1 MPLHSSQNNPSTI
14 MAPPTNI
21 IPTLT
26 MEEED
31 NIVLARIT
39 NDERPLKR
47 VIKKFH
53 SYVNAAANPT
63 PASKPADDPV
73 QQMESIDDAK
83 EAFLVELASLQL
95 LLKKSVMTCEAETR
109 QVENYQMERY
119 KIEQEHESLEI
130 QIKELKVALEH
141 AQILRRRKMEYDVV
155 AEKIHTLPSREELEQ
170 EIASLENDMAAIHSE
185 NETQEKMI
193 QGHKSALDSI
203 VAELASLRFLGR
215 DKDTMSEAPSGRATP
230 VLEVAAGLLTDA
242 HTDASTRANSDMPTP
257 SAREDAEE
265 EKTSDEPESQKITDS
280 NPDDDIEMGELE
292 EDPKEKEAAVK
303 KKPLAEELEEG
314 ETFDGSSELSEPP
327 DDSEEEL

>member
-1 MPLHSSQNNPSTI
+1 MTS
-14 MAPPTNI
+14 PTAI

-53 SYVNAAANPT
+53 NYVSAGSTTSTAPKLSEGTAQPIQPT
-63 PASKPADDPV
+63 
-73 QQMESIDDAK
+73 DDAK
-83 EAFLVELASLQL
+83 EAFLVELASFQL
-95 LLKKSVMTCEAETR
+95 LLRKSVMTCEAETR
-109 QVENYQMERY
+109 QVEEYQKERQ
-119 KIEQEHESLEI
+119 KIEQEHESLKV

-170 EIASLENDMAAIHSE
+170 EIASLENDMVAIRSE
-185 NETQEKMI
+185 NETQEKTMEA
-193 QGHKSALDSI
+193 HKNALDSI

-215 DKDTMSEAPSGRATP
+215 DKDTVSEAPSLRASP
-230 VLEVAAGLLTDA
+230 VPETIGGLLNEA
-242 HTDASTRANSDMPTP
+242 HTDVSTRANSVMPEP
-257 SAREDAEE
+257 SVREDAEG
-265 EKTSDEPESQKITDS
+265 EKTPDEPESQKITDS

-303 KKPLAEELEEG
+303 KKPLVEELEEG

-327 DDSEEEL
+327 DDSEEDL